1 MIVSQDRILT
11 THVGSLPRSETLS
24 EMLIQRE
31 EGAPVDPRRLAAEM
45 DLAVRE
51 IVEKQAEAGIDIAN
65 DGEQQRVGFQT
76 YIPQRM
82 SGFGGE
88 SKRRR
93 GRDYETFPELVEVL
107 KLRFPK
113 RSRMQNAPEAQEE
126 IRYRDTSPLERE
138 IARFQDAVRAVGVF
152 TECFLTAPSPGIISS
167 TMLNAWYDSHDSY
180 LTALAREM
188 RHEYAT
194 IHRAGLIVQIDA
206 PDLAMDRAMFYRDLS
221 DADFVKACERHVE
234 AINQAIEGI
243 PADRVRLHCCWGNW
257 DGPHIFDVPLELILP
272 VLYQAKVGALSIE
285 MANPR
290 HQHEIEMF
298 RRLPLPAD
306 KVLIVGTIDTTTNIV
321 EHPEVVARRIQEAVA
336 AVGDRERVIAGTDC
350 GFGTF
355 TNREWV
361 IAPAVWLK
369 LKSLREGAA
378 IASGRLWGRGAASAT
393 RI

>member
-138 IARFQDAVRAVGVF
+138 IARFQDAVR
-152 TECFLTAPSPGIISS
+152 
-167 TMLNAWYDSHDSY
+167 
-180 LTALAREM
+180 
-188 RHEYAT
+188 
-194 IHRAGLIVQIDA
+194 
-206 PDLAMDRAMFYRDLS
+206 
-221 DADFVKACERHVE
+221 
-234 AINQAIEGI
+234 
-243 PADRVRLHCCWGNW
+243 
-257 DGPHIFDVPLELILP
+257 
-272 VLYQAKVGALSIE
+272 
-285 MANPR
+285 
-290 HQHEIEMF
+290 
-298 RRLPLPAD
+298 
-306 KVLIVGTIDTTTNIV
+306 
-321 EHPEVVARRIQEAVA
+321 
-336 AVGDRERVIAGTDC
+336 
-350 GFGTF
+350 
-355 TNREWV
+355 
-361 IAPAVWLK
+361 
-369 LKSLREGAA
+369 
-378 IASGRLWGRGAASAT
+378 
-393 RI
+393 